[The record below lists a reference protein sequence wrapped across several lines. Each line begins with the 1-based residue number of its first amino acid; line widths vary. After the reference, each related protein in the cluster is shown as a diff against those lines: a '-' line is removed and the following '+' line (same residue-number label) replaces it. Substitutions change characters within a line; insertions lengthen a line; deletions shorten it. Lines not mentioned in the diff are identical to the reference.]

1 MDRIEQLKHPNRHV
15 VRSSNA
21 MDAAT
26 VATGYSSSTNLT
38 GSKVS
43 NEAANSSNATGLSKG
58 EVEILKRSSKIDSG
72 LFLPWS
78 DEDAQALSRHV
89 QNLSES
95 KYIKLSLWQDPNGHL
110 ELSDKQR
117 KRFEKFARPMEISK
131 MRNSS
136 IRQKPPVMYKS
147 INPYTI
153 KQAYVTDCS
162 FIASLCICS
171 LFEKKFRKRLVT
183 SIVYPQDKNGV
194 PIVNPEGRYMVK
206 LWLNGVPRAVE
217 IDDFLPIDRH
227 ANLLCSHTSSLRQ
240 EDRQHLEL
248 WVSLIEKGKMSDVS
262 TIVEL
267 IDVFD

>member
-15 VRSSNA
+15 VKSSNA
-21 MDAAT
+21 MDVAT
-26 VATGYSSSTNLT
+26 VSTGCSSSTILAS
-38 GSKVS
+38 SK
-43 NEAANSSNATGLSKG
+43 SSNGAASSSSSNGLQSLSKD

-95 KYIKLSLWQDPNGHL
+95 KYIKLSSWQDPNGHL

-248 WVSLIEKGKMSDVS
+248 WVSLIEKGKM
-262 TIVEL
+262 TMCQRL
-267 IDVFD
+267 LN